1 MGALVAVRAAVGC
14 AVGAL
19 VRTVAVG
26 GGLPSC
32 VPDAGCGAVA
42 SLEGAVAVSGAG
54 ATADA
59 ALVVGDDVCAPAIA
73 APALNDRLNQH
84 QLQLL
89 TELDLQAPSSKE
101 GSMHARCE
109 SSVLC
114 NVRHAA
120 SSTAIILDVTCRFT
134 GAHWSGLLYNS
145 LQITLGMR

>member
-19 VRTVAVG
+19 VRTVAAV

-73 APALNDRLNQH
+73 APALDDLSSAPAAAAHRVRLTGTQQQEGQH
-84 QLQLL
+84 
-89 TELDLQAPSSKE
+89 ACK
-101 GSMHARCE
+101 
-109 SSVLC
+109 
-114 NVRHAA
+114 VR
-120 SSTAIILDVTCRFT
+120 
-134 GAHWSGLLYNS
+134 
-145 LQITLGMR
+145 